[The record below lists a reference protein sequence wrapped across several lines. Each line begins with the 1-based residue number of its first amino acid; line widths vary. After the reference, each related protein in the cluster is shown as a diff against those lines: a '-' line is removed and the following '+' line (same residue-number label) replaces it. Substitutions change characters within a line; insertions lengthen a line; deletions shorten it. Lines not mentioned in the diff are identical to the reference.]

1 MWHGTGT
8 YLTSLDFLL
17 EVIHRDV
24 HPEVT
29 VQVNDDGVDSA
40 DGIKDGTQMIIVADL
55 SSILLTLQ
63 AQLLADELVA
73 ESFPVIL
80 RISYM
85 MSIVITGSTT
95 KLSCKLAS
103 LQ

>member
-1 MWHGTGT
+1 
-8 YLTSLDFLL
+8 
-17 EVIHRDV
+17 
-24 HPEVT
+24 
-29 VQVNDDGVDSA
+29 
-40 DGIKDGTQMIIVADL
+40 MIIVADL

-73 ESFPVIL
+73 ESLPVIL

-95 KLSCKLAS
+95 ELSCKLAS